1 MTQDEAVEKV
11 RPLLDGKVLED
22 VQKEHLQDE
31 SSYNWNFYRLSDGTK
46 IHVKTDEFYET
57 DEIYLVDGKNEIYV
71 GYCICFKKIVITKW
85 FPT

>member
-1 MTQDEAVEKV
+1 
-11 RPLLDGKVLED
+11 
-22 VQKEHLQDE
+22 
-31 SSYNWNFYRLSDGTK
+31 LSDGTK